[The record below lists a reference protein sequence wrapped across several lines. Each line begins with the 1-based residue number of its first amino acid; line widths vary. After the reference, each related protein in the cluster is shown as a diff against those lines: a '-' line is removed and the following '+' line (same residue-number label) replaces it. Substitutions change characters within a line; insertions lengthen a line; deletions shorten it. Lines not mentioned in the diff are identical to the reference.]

1 MLGKNHDEALLSS
14 LLEAPSVGR
23 AHERA
28 GRAAKA
34 PKKEKAFIFEIDQ
47 RPSKTFRLTRAPSLD
62 DALFI
67 LGTDRPIYT
76 LYCRH
81 HDRLNCR
88 TVTKPLVALVGH
100 R

>member
-14 LLEAPSVGR
+14 LLETPSVGR
-23 AHERA
+23 AHERE

-34 PKKEKAFIFEIDQ
+34 PKKEKAFIVENDQ
-47 RPSKTFRLTRAPSLD
+47 RPSKDFRLTRTPSLD

-76 LYCRH
+76 LYSGH
-81 HDRLNCR
+81 HNRLNCR
-88 TVTKPLVALVGH
+88 TVTKPLVALGGY